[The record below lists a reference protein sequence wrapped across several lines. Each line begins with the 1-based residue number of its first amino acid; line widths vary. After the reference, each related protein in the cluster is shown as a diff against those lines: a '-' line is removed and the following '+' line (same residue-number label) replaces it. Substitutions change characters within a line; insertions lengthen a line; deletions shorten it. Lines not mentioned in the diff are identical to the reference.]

1 MRHLVLDVETTTSN
15 KGNPFDETNKLC
27 YIGLLSNGSCW
38 LSDIEY
44 SDSANRDV
52 LDSVQ
57 NTISGYDIIVGFNIK
72 FDLHWIKR
80 YGINFYDKRIWDCQL
95 VHFILTGQKESYP
108 SLNGVAQYYGLDSKL
123 DVVASEYWS
132 AGIDTPDIPRDI
144 LEDYLKQ
151 DLVLTEQIYLKQL
164 EQVNQSSIQLQRL
177 VSLHNQ
183 DLMVLQE
190 MEFNGLIYNE
200 QRSEELANE
209 LNEQIRQIDQTL
221 FEYHNCSEFNPNSV
235 DHLSA
240 FLYGGSIR
248 LRRKEP
254 CGYFKSGSRKGE
266 PKDRWVDYEVSFE
279 RLVKPLK
286 GSELAKEGLYSTD
299 EPTLRSLKGTNK
311 AKEIIELLLKRAEL
325 EKRVST
331 YYTGLLDL
339 RKKSNWKEGTVHGQ
353 LNQCVVRTGRL
364 SSSKPNMQN
373 FDGEIK
379 DLFLSRFA

>member
-1 MRHLVLDVETTTSN
+1 MDYLVLDVETTTSN

-27 YIGLLSNGSCW
+27 YVGLLSNGWSSLC
-38 LSDIEY
+38 DIEY
-44 SDSANRDV
+44 SDHANRWA
-52 LDSVQ
+52 LDSIQ
-57 NTISGYDIIVGFNIK
+57 TAIDNSTTLVGFNIK

-80 YGINFYDKRIWDCQL
+80 YGINYSTKRIWDCQL
-95 VHFILTGQKESYP
+95 VHFILTGQRESYP
-108 SLNGVAQYYGLDSKL
+108 SLNDVSKYYGLASKL

-132 AGIDTPDIPRDI
+132 AGVDTPDIPRDI
-144 LEDYLKQ
+144 LEEYLQQ
-151 DLVLTEQIYLKQL
+151 DLVLTEQVYLKQL
-164 EQVNQSSIQLQRL
+164 EQVSQLPIATQRL
-177 VSLHNQ
+177 ISLHNQ
-183 DLMVLQE
+183 DLLVLQE

-200 QRSEELANE
+200 EKSEELANE
-209 LNEQIRQIDQTL
+209 LNQQIRQIDQAL
-221 FEYHNCSEFNPNSV
+221 FEHHQCSEFNPNSV

-266 PKDRWVDYEVSFE
+266 PKDRWVDYEVVFE

-286 GSELAKEGLYSTD
+286 GTELAKEGLYSTD
-299 EPTLRSLKGTNK
+299 EPTLRSLKGSGK
-311 AKEIIELLLKRAEL
+311 AMEIIELLLKRAEL
-325 EKRVST
+325 DKRVST
-331 YYTGLLDL
+331 YYLGLLKL
-339 RKKSNWKEGTVHGQ
+339 REKLNWPKGKIHGQ
-353 LNQCVVRTGRL
+353 LNQCVARTGRL

>member
-1 MRHLVLDVETTTSN
+1 MDYLVLDVETTTSN

-27 YIGLLSNGSCW
+27 YVGLLSNGWSSLC
-38 LSDIEY
+38 DIEY
-44 SDSANRDV
+44 SDHANRWA
-52 LDSVQ
+52 LDSIQ
-57 NTISGYDIIVGFNIK
+57 TAIDNSTTLVGFNIK

-80 YGINFYDKRIWDCQL
+80 YGINYSTKRIWDCQL
-95 VHFILTGQKESYP
+95 VHFILTGQRESYP
-108 SLNGVAQYYGLDSKL
+108 SLNDVSKYYGLASKL

-132 AGIDTPDIPRDI
+132 AGVDTPDIPRDI
-144 LEDYLKQ
+144 LEEYLQQ
-151 DLVLTEQIYLKQL
+151 DLVLTEQVYLKQL
-164 EQVNQSSIQLQRL
+164 EQVSQLPIATQRL
-177 VSLHNQ
+177 ISLHNQ
-183 DLMVLQE
+183 DLLVLQE

-200 QRSEELANE
+200 EKSEELANE
-209 LNEQIRQIDQTL
+209 LNQQIRQIDQAL
-221 FEYHNCSEFNPNSV
+221 FEHHQCSEFNPNSV

-266 PKDRWVDYEVSFE
+266 PKDRWVDYEVVFE

-286 GSELAKEGLYSTD
+286 GTELAKEGLYSTD
-299 EPTLRSLKGTNK
+299 EPTLRSLKGSSK
-311 AKEIIELLLKRAEL
+311 AMEVIELLLKRAEL
-325 EKRVST
+325 DKRVST
-331 YYTGLLDL
+331 YYLGLLKL
-339 RKKSNWKEGTVHGQ
+339 REKLNWPKGKIHGQ
-353 LNQCVVRTGRL
+353 LNQCVARTGRL

>member
-1 MRHLVLDVETTTSN
+1 MLKDYVVLDVETTISN

-27 YIGLLSNGSCW
+27 YIGLDTQCYPIDIGNSPYRMHLDTVQSCI
-38 LSDIEY
+38 DE
-44 SDSANRDV
+44 AN
-52 LDSVQ
+52 LL
-57 NTISGYDIIVGFNIK
+57 IGFNIK

-80 YGINFYDKRIWDCQL
+80 YGINFSTKRIWDCQL

-108 SLNGVAQYYGLDSKL
+108 SLNDVAEYYSLGSKL
-123 DVVASEYWS
+123 DVVASEYWK
-132 AGIDTPDIPRDI
+132 AGIDTVDIPRDI
-144 LEDYLKQ
+144 LEEYLLQ
-151 DLVLTEQIYLKQL
+151 DLNLTEQIYLKQL
-164 EQVNQSSIQLQRL
+164 EQVKQASIQLQRL

-183 DLMVLQE
+183 DLLVLQE
-190 MEFNGLIYNE
+190 MEYNGLIYNE
-200 QRSEELANE
+200 ERSEELANE
-209 LNEQIRQIDQTL
+209 LDEQIRSIDKTL

-240 FLYGGSIR
+240 FLYGGSIG

-266 PKDRWVDYEVSFE
+266 PKDKWVDYQVTFE
-279 RLVKPLK
+279 RLVRPLK

-299 EPTLRSLKGTNK
+299 EATLKSLKGNK
-311 AKEIIELLLKRAEL
+311 TAKDVIDLLLKRAEL

-331 YYTGLLDL
+331 YYRGLLEL
-339 RKKSNWKEGTVHGQ
+339 RNKSNWAKGKIHGQ
-353 LNQCVVRTGRL
+353 LNQCVARTGRL

>member
-1 MRHLVLDVETTTSN
+1 MDYLVLDVETTTSN

-27 YIGLLSNGSCW
+27 YVGLLSNGWSSLC
-38 LSDIEY
+38 DIEY
-44 SDSANRDV
+44 SDHANRWA
-52 LDSVQ
+52 LDSIQ
-57 NTISGYDIIVGFNIK
+57 TAIDNSTTLVGFNIK

-80 YGINFYDKRIWDCQL
+80 YGINYSTKRIWDCQL
-95 VHFILTGQKESYP
+95 VHFILTGQRESYP
-108 SLNGVAQYYGLDSKL
+108 SLNDVSKYYGLASKL

-144 LEDYLKQ
+144 LEEYLQQ
-151 DLVLTEQIYLKQL
+151 DLVLTEQVYLKQL
-164 EQVNQSSIQLQRL
+164 EQVNQLPISTQRL
-177 VSLHNQ
+177 ISLHNQ
-183 DLMVLQE
+183 DLLVLQE

-200 QRSEELANE
+200 EKSEELANE
-209 LNEQIRQIDQTL
+209 LNEQIRQIDQAL
-221 FEYHNCSEFNPNSV
+221 FEHHNCSEFNPNSV

-266 PKDRWVDYEVSFE
+266 PKDRWVDYEVVFE

-286 GSELAKEGLYSTD
+286 GTELAKEGLYSTD
-299 EPTLRSLKGTNK
+299 EPTLRSLKGSGK
-311 AKEIIELLLKRAEL
+311 AMEIIELLLKRAEL
-325 EKRVST
+325 DKRVST
-331 YYTGLLDL
+331 YYLGLLKL
-339 RKKSNWKEGTVHGQ
+339 REKLNWPKGKIHGQ
-353 LNQCVVRTGRL
+353 LNQCVARTGRL

>member
-1 MRHLVLDVETTTSN
+1 MRYLVLDVETTTSN

-27 YIGLLSNGSCW
+27 YIGIARDCYP
-38 LSDIEY
+38 IEY
-44 SDSANRDV
+44 DSSPYGSNLSA
-52 LDSVQ
+52 VQ
-57 NTISGYDIIVGFNIK
+57 TAVDAADLLVGFNIK
-72 FDLHWIKR
+72 FDLHWIKK
-80 YGINFYDKRIWDCQL
+80 YGINYSDKRIWDCQL
-95 VHFILTGQKESYP
+95 VHFILTGQTEPYP
-108 SLNGVAQYYGLDSKL
+108 SLNSVCKYYGLASKL

-132 AGIDTPDIPRDI
+132 AGVDTPDIPRDL
-144 LEDYLKQ
+144 LEEYLKQ
-151 DLVLTEQIYLKQL
+151 DLILTEQVYLKQL
-164 EQVNQSSIQLQRL
+164 EQVNQSSTQLQRL

-183 DLMVLQE
+183 DLLVLQE
-190 MEFNGLIYNE
+190 MEYNGLIYNE
-200 QRSEELANE
+200 EKSKELANE
-209 LNEQIRQIDQTL
+209 LNEQIRQIDEAL

-235 DHLSA
+235 HHLSA
-240 FLYGGSIR
+240 FLYGGSIG

-266 PKDRWVDYEVSFE
+266 PKDRWVNYEVTFE

-286 GSELAKEGLYSTD
+286 GTELERDGLYSTD
-299 EPTLRSLKGTNK
+299 EPTLRSLKGSSK
-311 AKEIIELLLKRAEL
+311 AKEVIELLLKRAEL

-331 YYTGLLDL
+331 YYTGLLEL
-339 RKKSNWKEGTVHGQ
+339 REKSNWQKGKIHGQ

>member
-1 MRHLVLDVETTTSN
+1 MDYLVLDVETTTSN

-27 YIGLLSNGSCW
+27 YVGLLSNGWSSLC
-38 LSDIEY
+38 DIEY
-44 SDSANRDV
+44 SDHAYRGDLASIQTAIDNSTT
-52 LDSVQ
+52 L
-57 NTISGYDIIVGFNIK
+57 VGFNIK

-80 YGINFYDKRIWDCQL
+80 YGNNFSDKRIWDCQL
-95 VHFILTGQKESYP
+95 VHFILTGQREPYP
-108 SLNGVAQYYGLDSKL
+108 SLNAVAKSYGLDSKL

-144 LEDYLKQ
+144 LEEYLQQ
-151 DLVLTEQIYLKQL
+151 DLVLTEQVYLKQL
-164 EQVNQSSIQLQRL
+164 EQVSQLPIATQRL
-177 VSLHNQ
+177 ISLHNQ
-183 DLMVLQE
+183 DLLVLQE

-200 QRSEELANE
+200 EKSEELANE
-209 LNEQIRQIDQTL
+209 LNEQIRQIDQAL
-221 FEYHNCSEFNPNSV
+221 FEHHHCSEFNPNSV

-266 PKDRWVDYEVSFE
+266 PKDRWVDYEVVFE

-286 GSELAKEGLYSTD
+286 GTELAKEGLYSTD
-299 EPTLRSLKGTNK
+299 EPTLRSLKGSGK
-311 AKEIIELLLKRAEL
+311 AMEIIELLLKRAEL
-325 EKRVST
+325 DKRVST
-331 YYTGLLDL
+331 YYLGLLKL
-339 RKKSNWKEGTVHGQ
+339 REKLNWSKGKIHGH
-353 LNQCVVRTGRL
+353 LNQCVARTGRL